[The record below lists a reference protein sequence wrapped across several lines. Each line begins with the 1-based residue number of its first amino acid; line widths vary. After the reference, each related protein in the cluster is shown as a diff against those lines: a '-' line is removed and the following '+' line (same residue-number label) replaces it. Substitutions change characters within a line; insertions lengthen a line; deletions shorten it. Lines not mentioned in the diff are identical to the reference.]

1 MLLSMYFAAIASA
14 APIDTSTLSTTVTS
28 TMTSTMSS
36 TSTTTKMEGEKI
48 ANWICILLS
57 FVGVVLFW
65 YFFKTCFTWCDKIE
79 TNRVEKNRVE
89 KNKKQI
95 VEDTLKNQKE
105 WERRQKELTAYIN
118 ACDYEDNVAR
128 PARAEHD
135 REIAEYRIKYQTE
148 MDNANSS
155 PKDNVPDQ
163 TVEFTLVV
171 SSEVSLYSETT
182 CSGNTFSDC

>member
-1 MLLSMYFAAIASA
+1 MYFATIASG
-14 APIDTSTLSTTVTS
+14 APVESTTVTS

-36 TSTTTKMEGEKI
+36 TSTTTTMEGEKI
-48 ANWICILLS
+48 ANWICILVS
-57 FVGVVLFW
+57 FVGVLFLG
-65 YFFKTCFTWCDKIE
+65 YFFRTCFTWCDKIE

-89 KNKKQI
+89 ENEKKI
-95 VEDTLKNQKE
+95 ILNNLINQKKE
-105 WERRQKELTAYIN
+105 EREEKILEAYVK
-118 ACDYEDNVAR
+118 ACDYEDYFAR

-135 REIAEYRIKYQTE
+135 REIAEWMKQYKKE

-171 SSEVSLYSETT
+171 SSEVSLNSETT